1 VTQLSGPGSPVDSH
15 VERRITGAAVV
26 ILGVWLLLLARLF
39 YLQVAQGERYAVSAE
54 RNSVRTHR
62 VEASRGMILD
72 RNGEILVDVRPSA
85 DVSVVPSQT
94 ADLARTVRRVA
105 ALTGADANELAEKVG
120 DPRGS
125 SRFRTHRLVSD
136 MNRDAAARLDARLWA
151 LSGVYL
157 ENRPIR
163 LYRFGDSAS
172 HVLGWLGEIDKEQL
186 ERREYQGYRRG
197 DVIGRKG
204 IERLLDRDLR
214 GRAGG
219 RNVLVDAHGRE
230 LEELSVV
237 RPQPGLN
244 VVLTLDHRLQL
255 VAEAALDRIDKAGVI
270 VGLDPRNGEVLV
282 LASRPAFDPNKF
294 AIGIAS
300 EDWKSLRS
308 DPRSPLHH
316 RALQGQYPPGS
327 TYKVISA
334 IAALEDG
341 VFDLDDEVFCNG
353 SYRLGRRRYR
363 CWRRGGH
370 GSVDLHRA
378 LVQSCDVFFYKLAE
392 ELENRSQNGVL
403 GVDRLAYYARMLG
416 LGAGA
421 GLEIPGEKTGLVPTS
436 TWKAR
441 RFGEP
446 WVKGETLSVAIGQG
460 FNLLT
465 PLQLAQAYA
474 AIASGG
480 VRYRP
485 FVVKRVERPDGEL
498 VRRTEPEAM
507 GRLPFKPETID
518 TIRAA
523 LRGVVHEPRGTGSAM
538 RRLPFD
544 VEAAGK
550 TGTAQ
555 VVNMKADAPKDDD
568 EVPERFRDHA
578 WFAAYL
584 PAENPRLVIS
594 VLVEHGGHGG
604 SAAAPIAAEV
614 ARAFLENEARD
625 AEPDPEADP
634 QQEPLIVAGH

>member
-316 RALQGQYPPGS
+316 RALQGQ
-327 TYKVISA
+327 
-334 IAALEDG
+334 
-341 VFDLDDEVFCNG
+341 
-353 SYRLGRRRYR
+353 
-363 CWRRGGH
+363 
-370 GSVDLHRA
+370 
-378 LVQSCDVFFYKLAE
+378 
-392 ELENRSQNGVL
+392 
-403 GVDRLAYYARMLG
+403 
-416 LGAGA
+416 
-421 GLEIPGEKTGLVPTS
+421 
-436 TWKAR
+436 
-441 RFGEP
+441 
-446 WVKGETLSVAIGQG
+446 
-460 FNLLT
+460 
-465 PLQLAQAYA
+465 
-474 AIASGG
+474 
-480 VRYRP
+480 
-485 FVVKRVERPDGEL
+485 
-498 VRRTEPEAM
+498 
-507 GRLPFKPETID
+507 
-518 TIRAA
+518 
-523 LRGVVHEPRGTGSAM
+523 
-538 RRLPFD
+538 
-544 VEAAGK
+544 
-550 TGTAQ
+550 
-555 VVNMKADAPKDDD
+555 
-568 EVPERFRDHA
+568 
-578 WFAAYL
+578 
-584 PAENPRLVIS
+584 
-594 VLVEHGGHGG
+594 
-604 SAAAPIAAEV
+604 
-614 ARAFLENEARD
+614 
-625 AEPDPEADP
+625 
-634 QQEPLIVAGH
+634 